1 MPRRA
6 KTGDLFCIFRKAI
19 VPYLPKSVQDG
30 QSELIGSYFLK
41 GYMDGEVFERGDFI
55 TKEFVII

>member
-6 KTGDLFCIFRKAI
+6 KTGDLFCIFRTAI
-19 VPYLPKSVQDG
+19 VPYLLKSVQDG
-30 QSELIGSYFLK
+30 QSELIGAYFLQ